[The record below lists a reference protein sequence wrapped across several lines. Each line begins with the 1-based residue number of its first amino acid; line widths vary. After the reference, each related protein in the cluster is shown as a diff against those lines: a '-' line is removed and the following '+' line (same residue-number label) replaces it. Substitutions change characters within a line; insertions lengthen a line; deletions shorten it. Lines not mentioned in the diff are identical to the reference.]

1 MEKSRLYFITGGVR
15 SGKSSFAEK
24 KAVDLAI
31 RSGGNLHY
39 LACSRS
45 ADAEMK
51 KRIDRH
57 RKDRESSPLAWRTSE
72 YSTDITRIGQ
82 ELNSH
87 SIVLLDCLTTLLDN
101 ELFLPELPLDE
112 EFLQHTFLKI
122 IKGIDE
128 IRYKAQCLIIV
139 SNEVVQEP
147 IFQNEFLHKYGK
159 MLGLLHQ
166 TLVDRADEAYLVE
179 SGIPIRKKEGIF
191 E

>member
-1 MEKSRLYFITGGVR
+1 MEKSWLYFITGGVR

-31 RSGGNLHY
+31 QSGGTLHY

-45 ADAEMK
+45 TDAEME

-57 RKDRESSPLAWRTSE
+57 RKDRESSPLAWTTSE
-72 YSTDITRIGQ
+72 YPTDITRIGQ
-82 ELNSH
+82 ALNSK

-101 ELFLPELPLDE
+101 ELFLPGVPLDE
-112 EFLQHTFLKI
+112 DFLYEIFAKI
-122 IKGIDE
+122 INGIDE
-128 IRYKAQCLIIV
+128 IRSKAQCLIIV

-147 IFQNEFLHKYGK
+147 IFQNEFLHIYGK
-159 MLGLLHQ
+159 MLGQLHQ
-166 TLVDRADEAYLVE
+166 SIVDKADEAYLVE
-179 SGIPIRKKEGIF
+179 SSIPIRKKEGIS